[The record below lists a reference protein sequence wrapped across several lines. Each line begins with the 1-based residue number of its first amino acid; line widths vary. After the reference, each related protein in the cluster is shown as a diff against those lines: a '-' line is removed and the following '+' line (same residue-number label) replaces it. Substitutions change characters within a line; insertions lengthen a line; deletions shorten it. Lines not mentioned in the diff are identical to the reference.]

1 MVVAHLRCVCVCSSC
16 YPTLTNKSIHCMNWT
31 KCLYGNDLML
41 LLVCFV
47 RARLPVN
54 KPDYQVALIRKRQH
68 RDLLAK
74 QQFQY
79 STYNASTVR
88 TRSNAST
95 VRTSSNAST
104 VRTSS
109 NSSTVRTMPVQ
120 YVQTAMPVQYV
131 KGACLVRLNVE
142 AAACLCRLSRSMH
155 CISVSV
161 ELLRFCAGYP
171 DQCTALKY
179 LLSCCVSVQ
188 AIQINALHQRIF

>member
-1 MVVAHLRCVCVCSSC
+1 
-16 YPTLTNKSIHCMNWT
+16 MNWT

-88 TRSNAST
+88 TR
-95 VRTSSNAST
+95 SNAST

>member
-120 YVQTAMPVQYV
+120 YVQGAMPVQYV
-131 KGACLVRLNVE
+131 QAAIPVRYV
-142 AAACLCRLSRSMH
+142 
-155 CISVSV
+155 
-161 ELLRFCAGYP
+161 
-171 DQCTALKY
+171 QCQYSTYKQQCQY
-179 LLSCCVSVQ
+179 ST
-188 AIQINALHQRIF
+188 